1 MEKQRF
7 TNLII
12 GTGVALH
19 RLSLNM
25 TKYAASNSSESPERH
40 ATRCPDFAANDES
53 LFERS
58 FENHLLR
65 VRSILGRMKR
75 KLPSRIE
82 SNVSKPWPLIGLTTS
97 RCLLKER
104 TFFWK
109 SYIKLLGKRTAK
121 LKEQAQVWS

>member
-1 MEKQRF
+1 MGKSKVKRQFKLGWR
-7 TNLII
+7 NKDLLILII

-19 RLSLNM
+19 RLSLNI

-40 ATRCPDFAANDES
+40 ATRCPDFAANEER

-82 SNVSKPWPLIGLTTS
+82 PNVSKPWPLIGLTTS

-104 TFFWK
+104 TFFLE
-109 SYIKLLGKRTAK
+109 KLQHALG
-121 LKEQAQVWS
+121 

>member
-1 MEKQRF
+1 MGKSKVKRQFKLGWR
-7 TNLII
+7 NKDLLILII

-19 RLSLNM
+19 RFSLNI

-40 ATRCPDFAANDES
+40 ATRGSDFAANDES

-58 FENHLLR
+58 LENHLLR
-65 VRSILGRMKR
+65 VRSIFRMKR

-82 SNVSKPWPLIGLTTS
+82 ANVSKPRPLIGLTTS

-104 TFFWK
+104 TFFLE
-109 SYIKLLGKRTAK
+109 KLQHALG
-121 LKEQAQVWS
+121 